1 MTDFHNPPPC
11 GRSTSKHWLLPASI
25 VVLSI
30 FVVSTLAAGQTC
42 LTADDMD
49 EPVRTAVANA
59 ASHYFDMAA
68 RGDTAGLRQNAIA
81 AVASDFGGIE
91 RAVKDNQAALSDSQA
106 TPRPPFLL
114 EAEGSAPLP
123 RAEFLCGVFG
133 PKGQT
138 AHSAVFAIPNL
149 SPGKYAVVI
158 FDVTTTAGPR
168 TLSFV
173 LQQQGSE
180 WRLGGFYVK
189 ASQVGG
195 HDGNW
200 FADRAA
206 EFKAKGQMR
215 NAWFYYLQARELL
228 VPVPFMN
235 TLVTDR
241 LYDQMQDLKP
251 ADLPPSELTAAGK
264 TFKPTALFPSVV
276 GNDFDLEVKYQS
288 ADISN
293 TQQTFQDNL
302 AVIKALV
309 AKYPELR
316 DGFAGVIA
324 RAVGPSGND
333 YGSLLAMK
341 DIK

>member
-1 MTDFHNPPPC
+1 ML
-11 GRSTSKHWLLPASI
+11 G
-25 VVLSI
+25 LSLFI
-30 FVVSTLAAGQTC
+30 LAISAAAQTC

-49 EPVRTAVANA
+49 EPVRTALTNTA
-59 ASHYFDMAA
+59 HRYFDMAA
-68 RGDTAGLRQNAIA
+68 RGDIAGLQQNAIP
-81 AVASDFGGIE
+81 AVASDFDGIE
-91 RAVKDNQAALSDSQA
+91 RAVKDNQAALSGAQA

-114 EAEGSAPLP
+114 EATGTAPLP

-138 AHSAVFAIPNL
+138 AHSSVFVIPNL
-149 SPGKYAVVI
+149 SPGNYAVVI
-158 FDVTTTAGPR
+158 FDVAATTGPR

-173 LQQQGSE
+173 LEQQGTD

-189 ASQVGG
+189 SSQVAG

-206 EFKAKGQMR
+206 EFKAKGELH
-215 NAWFYYLQARELL
+215 NAWFYYLEARDLL

-235 TLVTDR
+235 TLATDR

-251 ADLPPSELTAAGK
+251 ADLPPSELTAGGK
-264 TFKPTALFPSVV
+264 TFKPTALFPTVV
-276 GNDFDLEVKYQS
+276 GNDLDLELKYQS
-288 ADISN
+288 ANVSN
-293 TQQTFQDNL
+293 TQQTFQDNMAL
-302 AVIKALV
+302 IKVLV
-309 AKYPELR
+309 AKYPEFR
-316 DGFAGVIA
+316 DGFTGVIA

>member
-1 MTDFHNPPPC
+1 
-11 GRSTSKHWLLPASI
+11 LLPAFI
-25 VVLSI
+25 LVLSMC
-30 FVVSTLAAGQTC
+30 AAGQTC

-49 EPVRTAVANA
+49 EPARTGITNTARR
-59 ASHYFDMAA
+59 YFDMAA
-68 RGDTAGLRQNAIA
+68 HGDSAGLQQSAIV

-91 RAVKDNQAALSDSQA
+91 RAVKDNQAALSGAQA

-138 AHSAVFAIPNL
+138 THSAVFVIPNL
-149 SPGKYAVVI
+149 SPGNYAVVI
-158 FDVTTTAGPR
+158 FDVAAAAAGPR
-168 TLSFV
+168 TLSLV

-189 ASQVGG
+189 ASQLGG

-206 EFKAKGQMR
+206 EFKAKGQMH
-215 NAWFYYLQARELL
+215 NAWFYYLEARELS

-235 TLVTDR
+235 TLITDR
-241 LYDQMQDLKP
+241 LYDQMQGLKP
-251 ADLPPSELTAAGK
+251 ADLPPDELKAAGK
-264 TFKPTALFPSVV
+264 TFRLTALFPSAV
-276 GNDFDLEVKYQS
+276 GNDFDVEVKYQS

-293 TQQTFQDNL
+293 TQQTFQDNR
-302 AVIKALV
+302 AVIKALIT
-309 AKYPELR
+309 KYPEFR
-316 DGFAGVIA
+316 DGFAAVIA